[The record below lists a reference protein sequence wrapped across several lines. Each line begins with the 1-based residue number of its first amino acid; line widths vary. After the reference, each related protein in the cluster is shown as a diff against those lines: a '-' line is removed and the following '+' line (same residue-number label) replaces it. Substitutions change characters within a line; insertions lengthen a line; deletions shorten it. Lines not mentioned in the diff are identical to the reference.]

1 MFVQFTA
8 FGNIVTFALLA
19 AQVAGPSTPDAALP
33 EDDLSSASS

>member
-8 FGNIVTFALLA
+8 FGNIVTFALLV

-33 EDDLSSASS
+33 EDELSSASS